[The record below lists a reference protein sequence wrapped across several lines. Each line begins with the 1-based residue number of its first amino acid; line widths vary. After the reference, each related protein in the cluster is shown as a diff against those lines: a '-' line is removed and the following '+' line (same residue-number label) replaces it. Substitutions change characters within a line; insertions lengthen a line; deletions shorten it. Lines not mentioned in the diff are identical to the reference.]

1 MKKSFLFIISI
12 FFIAINGILSQT
24 PNRTPTEIKQDSLSF
39 EKLKKEE
46 PEIFLNKRLPTK
58 LLDGNYYV
66 KGFNAFGIRI
76 VNNYL
81 VDSVNHN
88 FHLGSTEQ
96 NIVPYNSIKVTEEK
110 LAIDLIVSYFVT
122 EAKKADSAQI
132 TVMDTTTLKNGLLD
146 GHHYSP
152 KMPSSYMGPLLS
164 AVPDS
169 IGFNKFYGQDCEIR
183 ISLNGKLLFD
193 WKNLTEFPKNVFK
206 SAQKWP
212 PTKFG
217 PFWIVAYG
225 YGFHISDQTLAINDQ
240 LLVEIK
246 NTKNGWMLDRFNFT
260 RIASQPTIA
269 KIYPTSKNQLDEADA
284 ISIQKKTLH

>member
-1 MKKSFLFIISI
+1 MKKQTLLILVFLLIKVISI
-12 FFIAINGILSQT
+12 DAQT
-24 PNRTPTEIKQDSLSF
+24 PNRTPEQIKEDSIAF

-46 PEIFLNKRLPTK
+46 PEVFLNKRLPIK

-88 FHLGSTEQ
+88 FHLGSTEK
-96 NIVPYNSIKVTEEK
+96 NIMPYNNIQLTEEK
-110 LAIDLIVSYFVT
+110 VSIDLIVSYFST

-132 TVMDTTTLKNGLLD
+132 TLLD
-146 GHHYSP
+146 TSNLKKGYLDGKHYSQ
-152 KMPSSYMGPLLS
+152 KAPSSYMGFISIP
-164 AVPDS
+164 PDS
-169 IGFNKFYGQDCEIR
+169 IGINKYYGQDCEIR

-193 WKNLTEFPKNVFK
+193 WKKLTDFPKNIFK
-206 SAQKWP
+206 SSQKWP

-225 YGFHISDQTLAINDQ
+225 YGFHIADQNLALNEQ

-246 NTKNGWMLDRFNFT
+246 DTKNGWMLDRFNFT
-260 RIASQPTIA
+260 RVSTQP
-269 KIYPTSKNQLDEADA
+269 KITHIIPVSKNQHHDADD
-284 ISIQKKTLH
+284 IMIEKKTLL